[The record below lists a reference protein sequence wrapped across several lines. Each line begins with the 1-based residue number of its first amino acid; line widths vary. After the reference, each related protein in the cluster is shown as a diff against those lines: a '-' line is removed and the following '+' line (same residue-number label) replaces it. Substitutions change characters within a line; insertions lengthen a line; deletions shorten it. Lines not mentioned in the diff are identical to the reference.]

1 MGEDM
6 LRDAQ
11 GLEVTTDNPETVAAL
26 DQFCGQFL
34 GYGNRILEILEA
46 PKTDPG
52 CALVN
57 AQAACL
63 YMFFE
68 TGESPDLARPNLE
81 AAKAAAAG
89 ATPRE
94 QAYVAAIDA
103 WVSGDMERAIAA
115 HYDIAEDWPRDVFA
129 MKLCQYHH
137 FNLGQVEGM
146 LKIVE
151 AVLEA
156 NDENHFVHGCHAFA
170 LEQNHRLEE
179 AEAAGRRAVGMDRQD
194 PWAHHAVAHVMIT
207 QGRLDEGIAW
217 LEAHADTWDGCNS
230 FMLTHNW
237 WHLALFHL
245 DRDDPA
251 KALDL
256 YDQHIWGVDKTYSQ
270 DQIGA
275 VSMLWRLEL
284 RGVDVGERWADVAD
298 HVACRTRE
306 HVQPFLD
313 LQYLYALARAGRS
326 EAVDEMLESLAA
338 HAATAAA
345 PRRPML
351 SQVALPLARGF
362 AAAAA
367 GDTQAAYRHLESAMP
382 RLQEIGGSHAQRDL
396 FQQAWIDVLG
406 KAGEAAPA
414 AEALRRRAT
423 ARTTVPATLRDLA
436 AALDKIGDNAG
447 ATEARAQAEDL
458 SRRYAGEPL

>member
-1 MGEDM
+1 M
-6 LRDAQ
+6 RDAQ
-11 GLEVTTDNPETVAAL
+11 GLEVSTDNPETVAAIDL
-26 DQFCGQFL
+26 FRDEFL

-46 PKTDPG
+46 PKSDPG

-68 TGESPDLARPNLE
+68 TGESPDLARPNIE
-81 AAKAAAAG
+81 AAKATASS

-103 WVSGDMERAIAA
+103 WVSGDVERAIAG
-115 HYDIAEDWPRDVFA
+115 HYDIAERWPRDVFA

-137 FNLGQVEGM
+137 FNLGQVKGM
-146 LKIVE
+146 LRIVE

-156 NDENHFVHGCHAFA
+156 NAENHFVHGCHTFA
-170 LEQNHRLEE
+170 LEQNHRLAE
-179 AEAAGRRAVGMDRQD
+179 AEAAGRRAVGMTRQD
-194 PWAHHAVAHVMIT
+194 PWAHHAVAHVMDT

-217 LEAHADTWDGCNS
+217 LEAHADTWEDCNS
-230 FMLTHNW
+230 FMLSHNW

-256 YDQHIWGVDKTYSQ
+256 YDRRIWGVDKSYSQ
-270 DQIGA
+270 DQVGA
-275 VSMLWRLEL
+275 ASMLWRLEL
-284 RGVDVGERWADVAD
+284 RGADVGDRWADVAD
-298 HVACRTRE
+298 HVADRTRE

-313 LQYLYALARAGRS
+313 IQYLYALARAGRT
-326 EAVDEMLESLAA
+326 EAVSEMLESMAT
-338 HAATAAA
+338 HAGAAA
-345 PRRPML
+345 PPRRPML
-351 SQVALPLARGF
+351 NQVALPLARGF

-367 GDTQAAYRHLESAMP
+367 GNHRGAYRQLEPAVP

-396 FQQAWIDVLG
+396 FQQAWIDVLVKG
-406 KAGEAAPA
+406 GESAQAADL
-414 AEALRRRAT
+414 LRRRAA
-423 ARTTVPATLRDLA
+423 ARKIVPATFRDLA
-436 AALDKIGDNAG
+436 EALDTIGDGAG
-447 ATEARAQAEDL
+447 AAEARAYAEDL
-458 SRRYAGEPL
+458 GRRYAGESL